1 MKATV
6 YLQCEERGGR
16 GVGVGGVLW
25 GVVETAY
32 FKVSV
37 MGTQQRNKQCVE
49 PEDKHNSAALSADQ
63 Q

>member
-6 YLQCEERGGR
+6 YLQCEEGGR
-16 GVGVGGVLW
+16 RRGCFGGV
-25 GVVETAY
+25 VQTAY
-32 FKVSV
+32 FKVSE

>member
-6 YLQCEERGGR
+6 YLQCEERERGG
-16 GVGVGGVLW
+16 GGAAL
-25 GVVETAY
+25 GVVETAS

-49 PEDKHNSAALSADQ
+49 PEDKHNSAALSAVQ

>member
-6 YLQCEERGGR
+6 YLQCEERWGG
-16 GVGVGGVLW
+16 GGLLW

>member
-1 MKATV
+1 M
-6 YLQCEERGGR
+6 GG
-16 GVGVGGVLW
+16 GEGLLW